1 MEREYHLPVSRFFF
15 VSLCKSDWKGGPRR
29 PRGRSDQRGVSSEW
43 MASAPGPKT
52 SWPPRPWGSPP
63 ASKMAPADT
72 ATADAQAGQPAWR
85 WERGTSVLC
94 SGQWVPAA
102 PLGAKLSAWLFR
114 SHPQFFLLA
123 PGCAQTARGLGSKWP
138 NTGPGAVL
146 QPLPFP
152 VPGILSIRDLLLCHE
167 SSTWDPF
174 PLCAIWFLFGLPD
187 QLLC

>member
-1 MEREYHLPVSRFFF
+1 MLFFLFLFVNQIEKEDQDDPEEEVTKEEFQVNGWPPLLDPGLPDPRALGEVLRLRKWRLLIRQLPMLKPGSLPGGESGAPLCYAPVSG
-15 VSLCKSDWKGGPRR
+15 SQQHPW
-29 PRGRSDQRGVSSEW
+29 
-43 MASAPGPKT
+43 AP
-52 SWPPRPWGSPP
+52 
-63 ASKMAPADT
+63 
-72 ATADAQAGQPAWR
+72 
-85 WERGTSVLC
+85 
-94 SGQWVPAA
+94 
-102 PLGAKLSAWLFR
+102 KLSAWLFR
-114 SHPQFFLLA
+114 SHPQFFLPA